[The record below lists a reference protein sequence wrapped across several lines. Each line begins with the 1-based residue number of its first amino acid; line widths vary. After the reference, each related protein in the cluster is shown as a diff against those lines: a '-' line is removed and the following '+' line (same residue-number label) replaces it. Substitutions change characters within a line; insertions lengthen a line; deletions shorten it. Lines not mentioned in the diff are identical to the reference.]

1 MFNAH
6 LFCFF
11 IFVGSHLQLIM
22 NKIFDFFTG
31 MNLLRSISRNRET
44 ATDDTTIAY
53 TKMDSS
59 MLSLTSLVGDRE
71 EIGEFPKLPPE
82 VLQ

>member
-1 MFNAH
+1 
-6 LFCFF
+6 
-11 IFVGSHLQLIM
+11 M

-71 EIGEFPKLPPE
+71 EIGEFAKLPPE

>member
-1 MFNAH
+1 
-6 LFCFF
+6 
-11 IFVGSHLQLIM
+11 M
-22 NKIFDFFTG
+22 NKIYDFFTG

-71 EIGEFPKLPPE
+71 EIGEFAILPPE
-82 VLQ
+82 VLK